1 MIYNYWLA
9 MLLLLQSWWLTRNEV
24 SEMGEIV
31 TLITAGV
38 VVAGTV
44 LAQILLYKR
53 DAARFDRIDNALSK
67 NLGDGS
73 KTLRDEHTT
82 LRDEHTTLRDEH
94 TTLRE
99 EHKDIEHK
107 VDNTLEAAKEIKH
120 FVINE
125 RRNQETAIRNGIDT
139 DSAITA
145 IRAMERLL
153 NDKEEQ
159 LRSKDRQLQE
169 LNQELAE
176 TRNDLSLAN
185 QEIDNLS
192 QEVKELKQEKHRD
205 DRNAR

>member
-73 KTLRDEHTT
+73 K
-82 LRDEHTTLRDEH
+82 TLRDEH

>member
-1 MIYNYWLA
+1 MIYNYCLA
-9 MLLLLQSWWLTRNEV
+9 MLLLLQGWWLTRNEV

-82 LRDEHTTLRDEH
+82 LRDEHTTLR
-94 TTLRE
+94 E
-99 EHKDIEHK
+99 EHKDIGHK

>member
-82 LRDEHTTLRDEH
+82 LRDEHTTLR
-94 TTLRE
+94 E
-99 EHKDIEHK
+99 EHKDIGHK
-107 VDNTLEAAKEIKH
+107 VDNTLEAAKEIRH